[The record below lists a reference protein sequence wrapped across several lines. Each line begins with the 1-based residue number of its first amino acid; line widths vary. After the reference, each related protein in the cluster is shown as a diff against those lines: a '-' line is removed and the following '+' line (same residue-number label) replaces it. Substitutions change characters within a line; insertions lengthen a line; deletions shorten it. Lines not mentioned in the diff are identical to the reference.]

1 MMTPPSIRRPIKIAA
16 VATTIAAVLLSYNSY
31 AYYQQA
37 ASTSPA
43 PSQLFKIRPA
53 SPSDIR
59 YVAVGDSYTIG
70 TGALGAEAWPE
81 VLTRSLQS
89 KGIKISLVAN
99 LGVNGWRT
107 EDAIEN
113 ELPIYDKATPQFA
126 TLMIGVNDTYT
137 ETTPGQF
144 RARFCT
150 LLDHMIDKLPQRS
163 KIVAIDIPDFTVTP
177 TGANYASASAVKK
190 IGEFNAIIK
199 EESAKRKVPVVD
211 VTALSRHMGSDQTL
225 MAQDRLHPSAKEYAI
240 WARQI
245 EPTALGVLKTG
256 S

>member
-1 MMTPPSIRRPIKIAA
+1 M
-16 VATTIAAVLLSYNSY
+16 
-31 AYYQQA
+31 
-37 ASTSPA
+37 
-43 PSQLFKIRPA
+43 
-53 SPSDIR
+53 
-59 YVAVGDSYTIG
+59 GD
-70 TGALGAEAWPE
+70 EAWPE

-89 KGIKISLVAN
+89 KGVKISLVAN

-126 TLMIGVNDTYT
+126 TLMIGVNDTYR
-137 ETTPGQF
+137 ETTPDQF

-150 LLDHMIDKLPQRS
+150 LLDHMIDKLPQKS

-177 TGANYASASAVKK
+177 SGARYASASAVKK
-190 IGEFNAIIK
+190 LKEFNTIIDQ
-199 EESAKRKVPVVD
+199 ESAKRGVPVVD
-211 VTALSRHMGSDQTL
+211 VTQLSRHMGSDQTL
-225 MAQDRLHPSAKEYAI
+225 VAPDRLHPSAKEYAL

-245 EPTALGVLKTG
+245 EPTALGVLKNG